1 MANTEP
7 VLRLVVESE
16 SSEDLGRRVEELRT
30 LIYQAGGTD
39 HNQ

>member
-16 SSEDLGRRVEELRT
+16 NLEDLHRRVEELKK
-30 LIYQAGGTD
+30 LIYREGGTD